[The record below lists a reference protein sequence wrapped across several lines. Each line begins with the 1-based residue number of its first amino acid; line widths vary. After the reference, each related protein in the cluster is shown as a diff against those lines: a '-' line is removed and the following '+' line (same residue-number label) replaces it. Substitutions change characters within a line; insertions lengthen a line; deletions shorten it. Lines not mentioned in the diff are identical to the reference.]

1 MKPIEGT
8 WLKGPALGILLK
20 FDGLKAGDFVK
31 LGGWVPYGESK
42 TVVVI
47 TVWHR
52 HKRMTVLL
60 GQMLL
65 NYHYENIRAW
75 MRKPLDLEL

>member
-1 MKPIEGT
+1 MKPVDGT
-8 WLKGPALGILLK
+8 WLYGPALKILLK
-20 FDGLKAGDFVK
+20 FGGLRVGDIVK

-42 TVVVI
+42 TAIVTI
-47 TVWHR
+47 VWHR
-52 HKRMTVLL
+52 HERMTVLL
-60 GQMLL
+60 GDTTR